1 MKINE
6 VVKKT
11 GLTKRTIYFYIE
23 AQLISPAINP
33 ENGYFIFSE
42 EDVTRLLLLQQLRKA
57 NFSLKDIHAL
67 LKHPSSAHI
76 YIQKQMEKLKQ
87 EEALLQQ
94 KQYCLRQIADQL
106 PMQVTEAAFIAAV
119 QQSAFPTVNHVI
131 IADPESDAR
140 LVSLYLWGPF
150 LQEIDMTEYRQ
161 YLWNKLLTKTAESK
175 DPTLY
180 QLKEYLYSLPANKID
195 AAFAARNLHI
205 KNITDLTPE
214 SIPAFI
220 EKMKL
225 HITELS
231 QNSSFIYNW
240 KQNYK
245 RHIEIATNLYDSEL
259 NALVTELSPCFSVYC
274 QNIHLCCQEIYDW
287 LYSSSG
293 SHTRER
299 LIKELTG
306 CINLEKN
313 HHGEI
318 AAFFNM

>member
-23 AQLISPAINP
+23 EQLISPGINP
-33 ENGYFIFSE
+33 ENGYFIFSD

-57 NFSLKDIHAL
+57 DFSLKDIHAL
-67 LKHPSSAHI
+67 LNHPSSAHI
-76 YIQKQMEKLKQ
+76 YIQKQLEKLKQ

-94 KQYCLRQIADQL
+94 KQYCLRQIAEQL
-106 PMQVTEAAFIAAV
+106 PMQVTETTFISAV
-119 QQSAFPTVNHVI
+119 QHSTFPTVDHVI
-131 IADPESDAR
+131 SADPESDAR

-150 LQEIDMTEYRQ
+150 LQDIEMTEYRQ
-161 YLWNKLLTKTAESK
+161 YLWNKLLTKTADSK

-205 KNITDLTPE
+205 KSITNLTPE
-214 SIPAFI
+214 AIPSFI
-220 EKMKL
+220 ENMKL
-225 HITELS
+225 HIAELA
-231 QNSSFIYNW
+231 QNSSFIYYG
-240 KQNYK
+240 KQHYK
-245 RHIEIATNLYDSEL
+245 KHIEVATNLYDSEL
-259 NALVTELSPCFSVYC
+259 NALATELSPCFSIYC

-287 LYSSSG
+287 LYSAPG
-293 SHTRER
+293 SQTREK
-299 LIKELTG
+299 LFKELAG
-306 CINLEKN
+306 YINLETN

-318 AAFFNM
+318 AVFFNM